1 MSNQGCVQ
9 MGDESL
15 NPAQQSEY
23 RFLKQQVDR
32 LSNELGRTDSH
43 PNVQQDLW
51 RAQQELKH
59 FVRDLRKVGIKI

>member
-1 MSNQGCVQ
+1 

-51 RAQQELKH
+51 RAQQELKN
-59 FVRDLRKVGIKI
+59 FVRDLRKAGIKI

>member
-1 MSNQGCVQ
+1 

-43 PNVQQDLW
+43 PNVGQDLW
-51 RAQQELKH
+51 RAQQELKK

>member
-1 MSNQGCVQ
+1 

-59 FVRDLRKVGIKI
+59 FVRDLRKVVIKI